1 MRLATLIVN
10 KNAIK
15 EEEEKKGGMESD
27 EIWLGKILYT
37 DNRKNCVAEYH
48 ENWAAYILNIP
59 DLAESM

>member
-37 DNRKNCVAEYH
+37 DNRKKCVAECR